1 MLNVNFKGFLADNM
15 HAYWNVGKKL
25 YDKGD
30 LSLPMV
36 GCEHFVF
43 SIGCK
48 VYSFSTNFYVRTA
61 RTQNNG

>member
-15 HAYWNVGKKL
+15 HAYWNVGKKI

-36 GCEHFVF
+36 GCEHF
-43 SIGCK
+43 CL
-48 VYSFSTNFYVRTA
+48 FYWL
-61 RTQNNG
+61 QGLQF